1 MPLHVCN
8 GATLMC
14 SFGVA
19 PGPFTVLPINRKT
32 TTEQPSGTIM
42 DNKPI
47 ENIPS
52 FGMCLTPTNPEVASA
67 TAAALGVLTPMPCVP
82 ATGTTPWTPGSPNVT
97 LGDIPTIE
105 QTDILMCM
113 WLGVISVVQPGQ
125 VKQTIP

>member
-8 GATLMC
+8 LATLQC

-32 TTEQPSGTIM
+32 TTEEPSGTVW
-42 DNKPI
+42 DNKPMV
-47 ENIPS
+47 NIPT
-52 FGMCLTPTNPEVASA
+52 FGMCITQSNPAVAAA
-67 TAAALGVLTPMPCVP
+67 TAAALGTPTPAPCVP
-82 ATGTTPWTPGSPNVT
+82 ATGTTPWFPGSTNVT
-97 LGDIPTIE
+97 LADMQTIE
-105 QTDILMCM
+105 QTDKLMCM